1 MYIVLTPRRL
11 PTDLPPETS
20 DMNCTADPLP
30 LVDIIQ
36 LKWLLAGVGIHI
48 HVERLLNDPGYAV
61 LALAEAEQC
70 DSPAARAA
78 ASKLR
83 SRLTA
88 PR

>member
-1 MYIVLTPRRL
+1 
-11 PTDLPPETS
+11 
-20 DMNCTADPLP
+20 MNCTADPLP

-48 HVERLLNDPGYAV
+48 HVERLLNDPGYASD
-61 LALAEAEQC
+61 ALAAAEGC

-78 ASKLR
+78 ATKLR
-83 SRLTA
+83 SRLIA

>member
-1 MYIVLTPRRL
+1 MLTPRRS
-11 PTDLPPETS
+11 PTQPQVEYS

-48 HVERLLNDPGYAV
+48 HVERLLNDPGYAA

-78 ASKLR
+78 ATKLR

>member
-1 MYIVLTPRRL
+1 VLTPRRL
-11 PTDLPPETS
+11 PTDPPPETS
-20 DMNCTADPLP
+20 DMNGTADLLP

-48 HVERLLNDPGYAV
+48 HVERLINDPSYA
-61 LALAEAEQC
+61 LHALTEAEHC
-70 DSPAARAA
+70 NSPTARAA
-78 ASKLR
+78 ATKLR